1 MKTTL
6 RALVGAG
13 VSSAVILASAS
24 ALAFPFNHDW
34 DRGPASG
41 PTHVPEIDGNG
52 AATGLAIVL
61 GGAAVILS
69 RRKRRG

>member
-13 VSSAVILASAS
+13 ISSAVILASTS
-24 ALAFPFNHDW
+24 ALAFPFDDFRH
-34 DRGPASG
+34 G
-41 PTHVPEIDGNG
+41 PTSVPTRVPEINGSG